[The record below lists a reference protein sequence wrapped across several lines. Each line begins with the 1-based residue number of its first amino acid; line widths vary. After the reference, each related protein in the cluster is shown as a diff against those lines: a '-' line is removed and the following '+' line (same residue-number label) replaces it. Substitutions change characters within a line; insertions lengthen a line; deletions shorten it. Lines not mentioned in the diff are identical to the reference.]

1 MPPLDRE
8 PVTAPAAPQHL
19 PHLQQHQ
26 RLDQMVRV
34 LGLVPVEKPDQEA
47 TRLLAALQSRR
58 NLNLVQEATHLLA
71 VLQIQR
77 NLVARNLDPEPSSH
91 QVPALAVLLDQRTI
105 QGLTRF
111 HRQAG
116 VLQDQKNQLEE
127 R

>member
-1 MPPLDRE
+1 MLPLDRE
-8 PVTAPAAPQHL
+8 PVTAPVPPQHL
-19 PHLQQHQ
+19 PPLQQRQ
-26 RLDQMVRV
+26 PLDQMAQD
-34 LGLVPVEKPDQEA
+34 LGLVSVEKPDREA
-47 TRLLAALQSRR
+47 TRPLAELQSPQ
-58 NLNLVQEATHLLA
+58 NLNLVQKAPHLLA
-71 VLQIQR
+71 VLQNQR